1 MNKLLPVLL
10 LAYAS
15 TTQAVTATRLEV
27 PVTYHPNAGVVDSV
41 KNECQIEDMLKTRV
55 SKVLGKLN
63 GTGDG
68 TLETGAN
75 PAGDNVL
82 RLKITHVLG
91 VGGGA
96 WSGPKAIT
104 LTAELLEDGKVV
116 RQTKINRWS
125 VGGVFGAFKGTCTI
139 LERSADAISKDLS
152 RWVRNPAYQIVEEPA
167 PKEATTPKE
176 TAAPAPNAD
185 TPQTVEAPQMI
196 QATQATE
203 QKVEN

>member
-1 MNKLLPVLL
+1 MNKLLLTIL

-27 PVTYHPNAGVVDSV
+27 PVTYHPNAGVVESV

-55 SKVLGKLN
+55 GGVLGKLN
-63 GTGDG
+63 GTGNG
-68 TLETGAN
+68 MLETGAD

-152 RWVRNPAYQIVEEPA
+152 RWVRNPAYKIVEEAA
-167 PKEATTPKE
+167 PKEA
-176 TAAPAPNAD
+176 AAPTPNVDAAPPAD
-185 TPQTVEAPQMI
+185 APRATPAV
-196 QATQATE
+196 QAAEVTQAAE
-203 QKVEN
+203 Q